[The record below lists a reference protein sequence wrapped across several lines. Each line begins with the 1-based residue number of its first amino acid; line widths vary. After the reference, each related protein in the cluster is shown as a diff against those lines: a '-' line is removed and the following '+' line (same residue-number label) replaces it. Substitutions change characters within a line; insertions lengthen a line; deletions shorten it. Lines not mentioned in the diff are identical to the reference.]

1 MLLNDVLN
9 SKFFGRIPQKGYI
22 YAIFKAG
29 VIFEKYELNPK
40 GFKFSGDA
48 AFEGSPLRELHC
60 FDENT
65 EYRLIVQDDSPCACP
80 IEKVVSAEE
89 EKGIPAELL
98 LNDEM
103 LLEERYT
110 KCGVKKITIVN
121 RYSYSFFD
129 TLQLDDYR
137 MTV

>member
-9 SKFFGRIPQKGYI
+9 SNFFDRIPQRGYI
-22 YAIFKAG
+22 YATFNTG
-29 VIFEKYELNPK
+29 VIFEKYELHPN
-40 GFKFSGDA
+40 GFKFSGDST
-48 AFEGSPLRELHC
+48 FVSSPLRELHC
-60 FDENT
+60 FNENT
-65 EYRLIVQDDSPCACP
+65 EYRLIAQDYSPCACP

-89 EKGIPAELL
+89 EKEIPAELL
-98 LNDEM
+98 LSDEM

-110 KCGVKKITIVN
+110 KCGIKKINIIN

>member
-1 MLLNDVLN
+1 MLLNDIPN
-9 SKFFGRIPQKGYI
+9 SKFFDRIPQKGYI
-22 YAIFKAG
+22 YAIFKTG
-29 VIFEKYELNPK
+29 VFFAKYELHPN
-40 GFKFSGDA
+40 GFKFSGDTV
-48 AFEGSPLRELHC
+48 FEKTPLRELHC

-65 EYRLIVQDDSPCACP
+65 EYRLIVQDNSPCACP

-89 EKGIPAELL
+89 EKHIPAELL
-98 LNDEM
+98 LSDEM

-110 KCGVKKITIVN
+110 KCGIKKINIIN

>member
-1 MLLNDVLN
+1 MLLNDILD
-9 SKFFGRIPQKGYI
+9 SKFFDKIPQKGYI

-29 VIFEKYELNPK
+29 VIFEKYELHPR
-40 GFKFSGDA
+40 GFKFSGDT
-48 AFEGSPLRELHC
+48 AFERSPLKELHC
-60 FDENT
+60 FDEST
-65 EYRLIVQDDSPCACP
+65 EYRLIVQDNSPCVCP

-98 LNDEM
+98 LSDEM
-103 LLEERYT
+103 LLEDRYT
-110 KCGVKKITIVN
+110 KCGIKKITIIN

-137 MTV
+137 MTI